1 MSSASHHPAPVQAA
15 TGVHNFGPASTH
27 VLPMS
32 IYLGVFTA
40 LLVLT
45 GTTVAVAFVDLGPLN
60 NVVAMAVATLKAT
73 LVILYFMHVRYA
85 TKLTGL
91 ILISGI
97 VWLGIMVGLTF
108 VDYASRGWF
117 GVTGR

>member
-1 MSSASHHPAPVQAA
+1 MSSASSSHASAHFPPA
-15 TGVHNFGPASTH
+15 HTH

-32 IYLGVFTA
+32 IYIGVFMA

-73 LVILYFMHVRYA
+73 LVILFFMHVRYSS
-85 TKLTGL
+85 KLIGL
-91 ILISGI
+91 VVVSG
-97 VWLGIMVGLTF
+97 VLWLAIMVGLTF
-108 VDYASRGWF
+108 VDYATRGWF
-117 GVTGR
+117 GIPGR